1 MKRPAIKN
9 VNDSPEN
16 QGLFWNV
23 SFFGMGGGGGNVVL
37 VQRTV
42 HVISSIVLQLSI
54 ILRIISWFHG

>member
-9 VNDSPEN
+9 VNDNPEN

-23 SFFGMGGGGGNVVL
+23 SFFGMGGGNVVL